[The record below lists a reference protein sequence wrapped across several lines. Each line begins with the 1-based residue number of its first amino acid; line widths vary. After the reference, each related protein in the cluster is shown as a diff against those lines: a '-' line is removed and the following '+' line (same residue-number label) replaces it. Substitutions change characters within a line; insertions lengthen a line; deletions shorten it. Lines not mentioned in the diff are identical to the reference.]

1 MEQQTDAGDMFI
13 ILMIVLPIV
22 WGIMV
27 GKKVGLKY
35 WLYDSFE
42 GFDTSIGVPFAGFLS
57 FIQLEMLHDGE
68 DPSFIFLAICLLFFI
83 YWSTKTYKISVEQT
97 YTKKDAIVLF
107 LGKTV
112 FATAT
117 LGLLLFLVMLFTQ
130 RKKV

>member
-13 ILMIVLPIV
+13 ILMIILPIM
-22 WGIMV
+22 GNN
-27 GKKVGLKY
+27 GRKKIGLKY

-42 GFDTSIGVPFAGFLS
+42 GFDTSIGVPFGGFLS
-57 FIQLEMLHDGE
+57 FIQLKMLHDGE
-68 DPSFIFLAICLLFFI
+68 NPSYIFLAICLLFFI
-83 YWSTKTYKISVEQT
+83 YWSTKTYKISAEQT
-97 YTKKDAIVLF
+97 YNKKDAIGLF

-117 LGLLLFLVMLFTQ
+117 LGLLLFLAMLFTQ